1 MTPHKRTVMMA
12 GPLPPAIGGMT
23 SVVCDLAESALRDA
37 FELRLFDTGKR
48 TPARRSLAT
57 AVSTRFGLWR
67 QWWSLL
73 RQTKAIGAHIH
84 TCSGLTFFLDGALLL
99 LARLQG
105 VPVLLHIHGGR
116 FAQFLDELNPVGAAV
131 ARWIARRAT
140 RVVVLSESWR
150 ERLASRLP
158 GASFAVVE
166 NGVPVPR
173 ELPQRP
179 DPPPFVVLFLGT
191 VCHDKGVEDL
201 IRAAADHRD
210 RARFVLVGPQDDRA
224 FVARM
229 RSLVAEL
236 GLVES
241 VEFAGPAQ
249 GERKHEWLARAHVF
263 VLPSRVEA
271 FPVSILEAMA
281 AGLPIVAT
289 AVGAVPT
296 MIESGRSGLLVTAG
310 DVASLSSAISNML
323 SDRTLRARLAASA
336 RTECIQRFSIE
347 RTAGVL
353 RGLYAEVMNS

>member
-1 MTPHKRTVMMA
+1 MTAHKRAVMMA

-23 SVVCDLAESALRDA
+23 SVVCDLAESTLREA

-57 AVSTRFGLWR
+57 AISTRFSLWR

-73 RQTKAIGAHIH
+73 RQTKPIVAHIH
-84 TCSGLTFFLDGALLL
+84 TCSGLTYFLDGALLL

-105 VPVLLHIHGGR
+105 TPVLLHIHGGGFER
-116 FAQFLDELNPVGAAV
+116 FLTELNPVSAAA

-150 ERLASRLP
+150 ERLAVQLP
-158 GASFAVVE
+158 GASFAVVG

-173 ELPQRP
+173 ELPRRP

-191 VCHDKGVEDL
+191 VSRDKGVEEL
-201 IRAAADHRD
+201 IRAAADHRG
-210 RARFVLVGPQDDRA
+210 RARFVLVGPPGDPA
-224 FVARM
+224 FMARM
-229 RSLVAEL
+229 QALVAEL

-249 GERKHEWLARAHVF
+249 GEHKHAWLARAHVF
-263 VLPSRVEA
+263 VLPSRMEA

-281 AGLPIVAT
+281 AGLPVIAT
-289 AVGAVPT
+289 TVGAVPT
-296 MIESGRSGLLVTAG
+296 MIESGRSGLLVSAG
-310 DVASLSSAISNML
+310 DVASLSSAIASML
-323 SDRTLRARLAASA
+323 SDATLRDRLAACA

-353 RGLYAEVMNS
+353 QGLYAEVMNP

>member
-1 MTPHKRTVMMA
+1 MTRRTVMMA

-23 SVVCDLAESALRDA
+23 SVVCDLAQSALREA

-57 AVSTRFGLWR
+57 AIGTRFSLWR

-73 RQTKAIGAHIH
+73 RQMKPVIAHIH

-99 LARLQG
+99 LARLRG
-105 VPVLLHIHGGR
+105 IPVLLHIHGGGFER
-116 FAQFLDELNPVGAAV
+116 FLTELNPVSAAA

-150 ERLASRLP
+150 ERLAARLP
-158 GASFAVVE
+158 GARFAVVE

-191 VCHDKGVEDL
+191 VSRDKGVEEL
-201 IRAAADHRD
+201 IRAAADHRG
-210 RARFVLVGPQDDRA
+210 RARFVLVGPQEDAA
-224 FVARM
+224 FMARM
-229 RSLVAEL
+229 QALVAEL
-236 GLVES
+236 GLAGS

-249 GERKHEWLARAHVF
+249 GERKHAWLARAHVF
-263 VLPSRVEA
+263 VLPSRMEA

-289 AVGAVPT
+289 AVGAVPS
-296 MIESGRSGLLVTAG
+296 MIESGRSGLLVAAG
-310 DVASLSSAISNML
+310 DVASLSSAIASIL
-323 SDRTLRARLAASA
+323 GDSTLRDRLAACA
-336 RTECIQRFSIE
+336 RTECIRRFSIE

-353 RGLYAEVMNS
+353 QGLYAEVMNT